1 MFPLKNASISEE
13 KRTEKESELTIK
25 EREQDGH
32 KNGQNRKIQKGT
44 KEETWNKQELIH
56 RHKDCK
62 INSKVDREVCVCACV
77 CK

>member
-32 KNGQNRKIQKGT
+32 KNG
-44 KEETWNKQELIH
+44 
-56 RHKDCK
+56 
-62 INSKVDREVCVCACV
+62 
-77 CK
+77 